1 MRLLKRG
8 ESVTVEGSRL
18 IEGSPD
24 CGSAVVSSVVSK
36 IEAGSDTATCYG
48 ITTTVG
54 ELHTKHGTFQLKPG
68 MYFCVV
74 GRCTFV
80 SEAGVL
86 IERQGYVGLNMV
98 GGPVE
103 RTGRLA
109 YIDGCTDT
117 LLIGP
122 PVLGDP
128 CFNLLHFP
136 KQINQTMHTHPSLRC
151 GITLSGEGVARF
163 PKGEV
168 PLRPGDCWFLETGGE
183 HAFYTTNSELI
194 VTAWHP
200 DSDTGPHRDNH
211 PMLNRTIV
219 EGVSARY
226 IPEIR
231 TA

>member
-1 MRLLKRG
+1 MRLLNRG
-8 ESVTVEGSRL
+8 ESVVVAGSRL
-18 IEGSPD
+18 IDGNPD
-24 CGSAVVSSVVSK
+24 CGLAVVSSVVSQ

-48 ITTTVG
+48 ITTTDG
-54 ELHTKHGTFQLKPG
+54 WLHTTHGVFQLKPG

-74 GRCTFV
+74 GRCKFF
-80 SEAGVL
+80 SNAGVF
-86 IERQGYVGLNMV
+86 IERQGYVGLNTI

-103 RTGRLA
+103 QFGRLA

-151 GITLSGEGVARF
+151 GITLSGSGVARF

-168 PLRPGDCWFLETGGE
+168 PLSPGHCWFLETGGE
-183 HAFYTTNSELI
+183 HAFYTTDSELL

-219 EGVSARY
+219 KGVSARHLNA
-226 IPEIR
+226 IR
-231 TA
+231 TR

>member
-1 MRLLKRG
+1 MRVLDRG

-18 IEGSPD
+18 IDGSPD

-54 ELHTKHGTFQLKPG
+54 WLHATHGVFRLAPG

-74 GRCTFV
+74 GRCKFV
-80 SEAGVL
+80 SDAGVL
-86 IERQGYVGLNMV
+86 IERQGYVGLNTI

-103 RTGRLA
+103 QAGRLA

-151 GITLSGEGVARF
+151 GITLSGSGVARF
-163 PKGEV
+163 PEGEV
-168 PLRPGDCWFLETGGE
+168 PLSPGDCWFLETGGE
-183 HAFYTTNSELI
+183 HAFYTTDSELL

-226 IPEIR
+226 IPGIR